1 MSEQTPMERVEALT
15 QVYAAERDQLAG
27 LVTEIQDEVDRIRRR
42 AMALIRERVRCV
54 AGAHDKLH
62 SEILEH
68 PELWNGK
75 RRTVVISGVKVGM
88 AKGKGKLVWD
98 DAEQVVKL
106 IHKLFPDQAET
117 LIRTK
122 EEPVKKA
129 LANLTV
135 AELKRLGCE
144 VEDAA
149 DQVVIKPTDSSVDK
163 LVDALLKDAER
174 IEGEAQTEPETATA

>member
-1 MSEQTPMERVEALT
+1 MPEQNPMERIEALT
-15 QVYAAERDQLAG
+15 QTYAAERDQLAG

-42 AMALIRERVRCV
+42 AMARIRERVRRV
-54 AGAHDKLH
+54 ACAHDQLQTA
-62 SEILEH
+62 IVEH

-75 RRTVVISGVKVGM
+75 RRTVVIAGVKVGM
-88 AKGKGKLVWD
+88 TKGKGKLVWD

-106 IHKLFPDQAET
+106 IHKLFPDQTET

-122 EEPVKKA
+122 EEPIKKA

-144 VEDAA
+144 VEDAT
-149 DQVVIKPTDSSVDK
+149 DQVVIKPTDSTVDK

-174 IEGEAQTEPETATA
+174 IEGETEPETATA